1 MTHVKIQMIKCLNV
15 STKKPSRIGG
25 SHPQTPLAHS
35 LCGGLAIHSCAQ
47 LGAFRRFHVNPILVL
62 VFDIH
67 LTFGLWHLKFRLCLR
82 GFLRGIDPRPYEK
95 AICHINPTSWIRKE
109 NYVKKPECP
118 ALGTGIDDQRGFC
131 DPEPETHE
139 AYSGFPTESRR
150 TLCGSTG
157 FFTLYA

>member
-1 MTHVKIQMIKCLNV
+1 MIKCLNV
-15 STKKPSRIGG
+15 STKKPSRNGG
-25 SHPQTPLAHS
+25 SQAQTPLAHS

-82 GFLRGIDPRPYEK
+82 GFLRCINPRPCEK

-109 NYVKKPECP
+109 IYVKKPECV
-118 ALGTGIDDQRGFC
+118 AFCTKIDGQWGFC
-131 DPEPETHE
+131 DREPETHE
-139 AYSGFPTESRR
+139 AYSCFPTESRR

-157 FFTLYA
+157 FFTLYS

>member
-1 MTHVKIQMIKCLNV
+1 MTNVKIQMIKCLNV

-118 ALGTGIDDQRGFC
+118 ALGTGIDDQWGFC
-131 DPEPETHE
+131 DREPETHE
-139 AYSGFPTESRR
+139 EAQGSSRFI
-150 TLCGSTG
+150 LD
-157 FFTLYA
+157 TLYKI